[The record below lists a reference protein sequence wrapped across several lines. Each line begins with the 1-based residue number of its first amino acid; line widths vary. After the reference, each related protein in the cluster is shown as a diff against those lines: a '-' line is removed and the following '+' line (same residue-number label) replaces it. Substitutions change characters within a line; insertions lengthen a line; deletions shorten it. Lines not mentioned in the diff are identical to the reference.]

1 MDITATA
8 NALLPLLGGKE
19 NIASATHCATRLRLV
34 LVDDSKVDKEAI
46 GKLDGVKGCFSNA
59 GQIQVIFGTGLVN
72 KVHAEFIKAAGVS
85 EPSKAEAADI
95 AAKKLN
101 PLQRIARLLSNI
113 FVPIIPAIVASGLLM
128 GLLGMVKTYGWA
140 DADSALF
147 VMLNMF
153 SSAAFIIL
161 PILIGFTAAREFGG
175 NPYLGATLGGILTHP
190 ALTNAWGVA
199 GGFHTMNFF
208 GLEIAMIGYQGTVFP
223 VLLTVWFMSLLEK
236 RLRKVIPNALD
247 LILTPF
253 LTVVISGFVA
263 LLFIGPAGRALGD
276 GISFVLSTLI
286 AHAGWFAGL
295 LFGGLYSAI
304 VITGIHHSFHAVEAG
319 LLGNPNIGVNFLLPI
334 WSMANIAQGG
344 ACLAVYFKTRDAKI
358 KAIAVP
364 SAFSAMLGITE
375 AALVMQA
382 IAQSGA
388 GFSGASAIHLNIF
401 GPHPIVKHGT
411 DAQRERMLVP
421 LIKGE
426 TKACFGVT
434 EPDAGLDTTKL
445 KTFARKVPGGYSI
458 IAVQD
463 VRRILTADPRNAV
476 LSLKQVTVSFPAGTT
491 RAQAEPIVGS
501 IQLTRTNR
509 GLLVD
514 GRLRTSLLERCGRC
528 LAPVTAGVEVDLRE
542 EALPTVDVESGQ
554 ATDLSGEDS
563 GLRIDAQHVL
573 DLEPAVR
580 EAISLAEPMN
590 VLCREACLG
599 LCPECGRDLNLEPH
613 RHEREPDPR
622 LAPLA
627 RLLDRERD

>member
-19 NIASATHCATRLRLV
+19 NIASAAHCATRLRLV

-85 EPSKAEAADI
+85 ESSKAEAADI

-140 DADSALF
+140 DANSALF
-147 VMLNMF
+147 IMLDMF

-208 GLEIAMIGYQGTVFP
+208 GLDIAMIGYQGTVFP

-286 AHAGWFAGL
+286 AHAGWLAGL

-334 WSMANIAQGG
+334 WSMANIAQGSLPGGLFQNPRRQNQSHCG
-344 ACLAVYFKTRDAKI
+344 AFGLFRHARHHRGGAVWHQ
-358 KAIAVP
+358 P
-364 SAFSAMLGITE
+364 
-375 AALVMQA
+375 ALRETV
-382 IAQSGA
+382 SGGA
-388 GFSGASAIHLNIF
+388 GGRRA
-401 GPHPIVKHGT
+401 
-411 DAQRERMLVP
+411 RRRM
-421 LIKGE
+421 
-426 TKACFGVT
+426 
-434 EPDAGLDTTKL
+434 
-445 KTFARKVPGGYSI
+445 GG
-458 IAVQD
+458 
-463 VRRILTADPRNAV
+463 
-476 LSLKQVTVSFPAGTT
+476 
-491 RAQAEPIVGS
+491 
-501 IQLTRTNR
+501 
-509 GLLVD
+509 
-514 GRLRTSLLERCGRC
+514 
-528 LAPVTAGVEVDLRE
+528 
-542 EALPTVDVESGQ
+542 GQ
-554 ATDLSGEDS
+554 
-563 GLRIDAQHVL
+563 
-573 DLEPAVR
+573 P
-580 EAISLAEPMN
+580 
-590 VLCREACLG
+590 C
-599 LCPECGRDLNLEPH
+599 
-613 RHEREPDPR
+613 RHERGRADGDPR
-622 LAPLA
+622 HGDRAGQFAGQLYHRSGDRVWQRLCPLPTAEIQNGRAMMEELSLIKQAMRAVMNGQPLALRDPHRPDWHLAPSVGLLNDPNGFIQHNGVYHLFYQWNPLGCDHRNKCWGHWQSADLLRWEHQPIALA
-627 RLLDRERD
+627 